1 MHKSKEGLKM
11 TSEQIYSELSDIFS
25 EIFFRDDIV
34 LRHDLTADEVEGWT
48 SFKQVEII
56 LAVEERFDIRL
67 HSREIDALSC
77 VGDLANAI
85 GEKKK

>member
-1 MHKSKEGLKM
+1 M

-48 SFKQVEII
+48 SFKQVEILDYTVEKSTHF
-56 LAVEERFDIRL
+56 LALAIWLMRL
-67 HSREIDALSC
+67 ARKRSNRISGWHYSQFGA
-77 VGDLANAI
+77 
-85 GEKKK
+85 